1 MRTQI
6 RKSNWKA
13 TRQLLPLIL
22 GKDLPEGELEAKELS
37 KLELFEKG
45 LAKELKTNDTIN
57 QAMTK
62 IVKMAL
68 AAEFGPSLV
77 TAPGAGKMVETITNA
92 ILCDPQLR
100 KQALLIIDQF
110 TDE

>member
-1 MRTQI
+1 MKTQI
-6 RKSNWKA
+6 RKSDWKA

-22 GKDLPEGELEAKELS
+22 GKNIAAGELEAKELS

-45 LAKELKTNDTIN
+45 LGKELKKNDTIQ
-57 QAMTK
+57 QAITK
-62 IVKMAL
+62 IVKMSL

-77 TAPGAGKMVETITNA
+77 AAGGARPMVETITRA

-100 KQALLIIDQF
+100 KQALVIIDQF

>member
-1 MRTQI
+1 MKTQI

-13 TRQLLPLIL
+13 SRQLLPLIL
-22 GKDLPEGELEAKELS
+22 GKDTGAGKLEAKELS

-45 LAKELKTNDTIN
+45 LSQELKKNDTIQ
-57 QAMTK
+57 QAISK

-77 TAPGAGKMVETITNA
+77 AAAGARQMVETITSA